1 MKKKMKAKY
10 VVSTETEKG
19 IAAEKSLF
27 SDYATKRRKKKILTF
42 LSDISVEVFRVD
54 RSLPRT
60 GLILCI

>member
-27 SDYATKRRKKKILTF
+27 SDYATKRRKRILTF